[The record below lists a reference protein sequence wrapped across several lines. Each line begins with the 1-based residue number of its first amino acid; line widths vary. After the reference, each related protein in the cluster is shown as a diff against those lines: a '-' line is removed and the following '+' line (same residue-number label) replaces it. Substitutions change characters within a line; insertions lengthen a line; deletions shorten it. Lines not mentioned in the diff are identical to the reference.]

1 MEAIE
6 QSVCNTLDMNTE
18 SLRCIYLSER
28 HYFGSSNFYSYEI
41 FISVQF
47 LTLCSRYKLVH
58 SIFFSIHCFYC
69 FFLIQNWKA
78 KILKFF
84 LQLGFGHVT

>member
-1 MEAIE
+1 MEAVE

-28 HYFGSSNFYSYEI
+28 HYFRSSNVYNYEI

-47 LTLCSRYKLVH
+47 LTLCSRCKLVH
-58 SIFFSIHCFYC
+58 SIFFLYVVFIASF
-69 FFLIQNWKA
+69 
-78 KILKFF
+78 
-84 LQLGFGHVT
+84 